1 MAEKNGWTK
10 WLIRILVVMIFGG
23 IGTILLIQHKDLK
36 AEASTRGETDASTLE
51 KHIDVAKDSG
61 LEFVYSGNVAGHDYE
76 NTYCPECGFKAV
88 ERYSVYLDS
97 NNLDRDG
104 NCPKCKTDLNIKG
117 VQWMIQG
124 KGQFK
129 RF

>member
-1 MAEKNGWTK
+1 VENLGEKTPFHFTAFAPTYK
-10 WLIRILVVMIFGG
+10 MTHLPR
-23 IGTILLIQHKDLK
+23 TSAK
-36 AEASTRGETDASTLE
+36 TLE
-51 KHIDVAKDSG
+51 SHIQVAKDAG
-61 LEFVYSGNVAGHDYE
+61 LVFVYSGNVAGHDFE

-88 ERYSVYLDS
+88 ERYSVYLKS
-97 NNLDRDG
+97 NNLDKDG
-104 NCPKCKTDLNIKG
+104 LCPKCKAELNIAG